1 MKIIKEILKYIILIG
16 SLVSIAIFITC
27 VAMMAQDKVNG
38 LIIIFSGLWVGI
50 ITMLSLCYILWPEE
64 LIKRLKNKNK

>member
-16 SLVSIAIFITC
+16 SLVSMATFITY

-50 ITMLSLCYILWPEE
+50 ITMLNLCYMLWPEE

>member
-16 SLVSIAIFITC
+16 SLVSIAIFITY

-38 LIIIFSGLWVGI
+38 LIIIFSGLWAGI

>member
-1 MKIIKEILKYIILIG
+1 MKIVKEILKYIILIG
-16 SLVSIAIFITC
+16 SLVSIATFITY
-27 VAMMAQDKVNG
+27 VAMMAQDKVNS
-38 LIIIFSGLWVGI
+38 LIIIFSGLWAGI